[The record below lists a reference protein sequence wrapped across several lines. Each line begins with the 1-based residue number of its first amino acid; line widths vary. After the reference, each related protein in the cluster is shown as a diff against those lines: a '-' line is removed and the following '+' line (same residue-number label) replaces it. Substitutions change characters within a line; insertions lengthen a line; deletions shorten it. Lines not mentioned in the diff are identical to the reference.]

1 MQTNVPSV
9 ETIMNEIRSGLDD
22 TTLSDA
28 TMAAAESGRS
38 IQADLRKASGTASPL
53 GRCGGSLRGRLCRL
67 LAVPAKPVVEQLD
80 LFHAAVCGALGKL
93 VEHSAGQARIG
104 KKVEELEKRLQAL
117 EAQPR
122 DAQQKDAR

>member
-22 TTLSDA
+22 TMLSDS
-28 TMAAAESGRS
+28 TIAASESGRTLQS
-38 IQADLRKASGTASPL
+38 ELRKAAGAAALL

-67 LAVPAKPVVEQLD
+67 LAAPARPVVEQLD

-93 VEHSAGQARIG
+93 AEHSTGQTRIG
-104 KKVEELEKRLQAL
+104 QKVDALEKRLLEL

-122 DAQQKDAR
+122 NAQQKDVR

>member
-28 TMAAAESGRS
+28 TLAAAESGRS
-38 IQADLRKASGTASPL
+38 IQSELCKAAGAASLL

-80 LFHAAVCGALGKL
+80 LFHAAVCAALGKL
-93 VEHSAGQARIG
+93 AEHSAGQTRIG
-104 KKVEELEKRLQAL
+104 QRVDEIERRLQAL
-117 EAQPR
+117 EAQSR